1 MPGACTLAR
10 SLDAVRLILSDAT
23 VSETIMGFSDA
34 SVQAAV
40 PINGRA
46 VDDAWRYRSE
56 WISDFAGLV
65 IVMAEEPLTAACASA
80 VRGNFLV

>member
-23 VSETIMGFSDA
+23 VSETIMGFSDV

-46 VDDAWRYRSE
+46 VDDA
-56 WISDFAGLV
+56 
-65 IVMAEEPLTAACASA
+65 
-80 VRGNFLV
+80 

>member
-23 VSETIMGFSDA
+23 VSETIMGFSDV

-46 VDDAWRYRSE
+46 VDAWRYRSE
-56 WISDFAGLV
+56 WISDLAGLV